1 MLFLFSVL
9 GAALAPSP
17 ITASTSVS
25 VKTAVKATKESEGMD
40 VEEDQVE
47 EEEEAPMDDKMA
59 STIGA
64 IEAIFSLVRNT
75 RIANRA
81 YVSAAAVGLFVRLSC
96 FGTGRTQLPVPVEV
110 KTPKKK
116 SKKEDSTASAAAGLS
131 GLNKDIIAA
140 IKLVEGSSDSSSSSG
155 GNGNGHSHFHV
166 PAEIAELAGSK
177 LIALLADIGSVSIS
191 VLAVPAPVAASTDSK
206 KWKGDKVLEKPLTDG
221 THSTTLI
228 DLAVATVNYLS
239 STGGIPLLRTSE
251 ASEEDDEDDSEGGD
265 ALVALSSVVASMKSL
280 CPATASSLSLLDGA
294 GDSVKAQKGKAAAV
308 SEAASDGTTDSD
320 GSNISNEGAARK
332 LRLRESF
339 YSLLGHSLFHILTS
353 SDVSMQAL
361 LDLAT
366 VSVRIVAESENESSS
381 SSGSSSSSSGAID
394 IAASSKASKKAAKSG
409 SDEDD
414 DDDEDE
420 EEERP
425 QSILFDAS
433 MELLSVTGDHVVK
446 GVRDAIKKVWNCL
459 CQVRGR
465 PLFLP
470 SLLAPTSLLL
480 LHSYPLPP
488 SSPSLPSSPS
498 FSLFSA
504 LVLLS
509 CSFSHFCHQS
519 RYFSLYCSLYCSSV
533 YLLSF
538 RTPLPLRIHPLDVQ
552 YKSSSHTISCSV
564 CHL

>member
-17 ITASTSVS
+17 TAASTSVS
-25 VKTAVKATKESEGMD
+25 VKTAVKTTKECEGMD
-40 VEEDQVE
+40 VEKDQ
-47 EEEEAPMDDKMA
+47 EEEEAPEDDKMA

-96 FGTGRTQLPVPVEV
+96 FGPGCTLLPVAVEV

-116 SKKEDSTASAAAGLS
+116 SKKEDSTAAAVAGLT

-140 IKLVEGSSDSSSSSG
+140 IKLVEGSSHSSSSSSG
-155 GNGNGHSHFHV
+155 SGHSHFHV

-177 LIALLADIGSVSIS
+177 LIALLADIGSVSLS
-191 VLAVPAPVAASTDSK
+191 VLAVPAPVAVSTEGK
-206 KWKGDKVLEKPLTDG
+206 KWKGDKILEKPSPDG

-239 STGGIPLLRTSE
+239 STGGLPLLRTSE
-251 ASEEDDEDDSEGGD
+251 ASEEDDEDEDDNEGGE

-280 CPATASSLSLLDGA
+280 CPATSSSLSLLDGA
-294 GDSVKAQKGKAAAV
+294 GDSVKALKCKASAEA
-308 SEAASDGTTDSD
+308 SEASDGTTDSD

-339 YSLLGHSLFHILTS
+339 YSLLGHSLFQILTS

-366 VSVRIVAESENESSS
+366 VSVRIVAESDNESRSSS
-381 SSGSSSSSSGAID
+381 SSSSSSSGAID
-394 IAASSKASKKAAKSG
+394 VAVSSKATKKAVKSG
-409 SDEDD
+409 SDEDE
-414 DDDEDE
+414 DDDEDDEE

-459 CQVRGR
+459 CQVRDHRLFPLR
-465 PLFLP
+465 PPLPSFSLPPASSLFLP
-470 SLLAPTSLLL
+470 
-480 LHSYPLPP
+480 PLPPSP
-488 SSPSLPSSPS
+488 SSPSLLFLLPSSPS
-498 FSLFSA
+498 LSA
-504 LVLLS
+504 
-509 CSFSHFCHQS
+509 
-519 RYFSLYCSLYCSSV
+519 
-533 YLLSF
+533 
-538 RTPLPLRIHPLDVQ
+538 
-552 YKSSSHTISCSV
+552 
-564 CHL
+564 

>member
-17 ITASTSVS
+17 ITASTAVS
-25 VKTAVKATKESEGMD
+25 VKAAVKTTKESEVMD
-40 VEEDQVE
+40 VEEDQ
-47 EEEEAPMDDKMA
+47 EEEEAPEDDKMA

-75 RIANRA
+75 RIANRV

-96 FGTGRTQLPVPVEV
+96 FGPGRTQLPVAVEV

-116 SKKEDSTASAAAGLS
+116 SKKEDSTSAAVAGLS

-140 IKLVEGSSDSSSSSG
+140 IKLVEGSSDSSSSS
-155 GNGNGHSHFHV
+155 GNGHSHFHV

-177 LIALLADIGSVSIS
+177 LIALLADIGSISLS
-191 VLAVPAPVAASTDSK
+191 VLAVPAPVAVSTDGK
-206 KWKGDKVLEKPLTDG
+206 KWKGDKVLEKPSTDG
-221 THSTTLI
+221 IHSTTLI

-239 STGGIPLLRTSE
+239 STGGLALLRTAE
-251 ASEEDDEDDSEGGD
+251 ASEEEDEDDSEGGE

-294 GDSVKAQKGKAAAV
+294 GDSVKALKGKASAAA
-308 SEAASDGTTDSD
+308 SEASDGTTDSD

-339 YSLLGHSLFHILTS
+339 YSLLGHSLFQILTS

-366 VSVRIVAESENESSS
+366 VSVRIVAESDNESSS
-381 SSGSSSSSSGAID
+381 SSSSSSSGAID
-394 IAASSKASKKAAKSG
+394 ITVSSKVIKTAAKSG

-414 DDDEDE
+414 DDEDDDDEE

-446 GVRDAIKKVWNCL
+446 GVRDAVKKVWNCL
-459 CQVRGR
+459 CQVRGEAAPCSPSF
-465 PLFLP
+465 PLLISSASSIFLP
-470 SLLAPTSLLL
+470 SSSPPFPSLLFL
-480 LHSYPLPP
+480 LPP
-488 SSPSLPSSPS
+488 SPSS
-498 FSLFSA
+498 
-504 LVLLS
+504 
-509 CSFSHFCHQS
+509 
-519 RYFSLYCSLYCSSV
+519 SS
-533 YLLSF
+533 
-538 RTPLPLRIHPLDVQ
+538 
-552 YKSSSHTISCSV
+552 
-564 CHL
+564 